1 MPVIMLTAKSA
12 EDDRVKGLCIGA
24 DDYVIKPFSVRELVA
39 RVQAH
44 LRRSKKDAKK
54 ELFFNK
60 GVLVINTLAQE
71 LKKKRYG
78 RSTYEHRVQD
88 TPQSCREAEYH
99 MQPPAADQYSA
110 GV

>member
-44 LRRSKKDAKK
+44 LRRSKKDERK
-54 ELFFNK
+54 ELSFNN
-60 GVLVINTLAQE
+60 GGLVIDTLAQE
-71 LKKKRYG
+71 VKKNG
-78 RSTYEHRVQD
+78 RSFLLL
-88 TPQSCREAEYH
+88 
-99 MQPPAADQYSA
+99 PPSSGYSSVLPRGRISYSA
-110 GV
+110 ASN